1 MNLVFNI
8 RLCIYPQIR
17 FPTMSSPEVKP
28 VKEGYKEFSIT
39 PVLGGLKWM
48 EGSVPTPNGNI
59 HIHMDRKMIKVRA
72 TEGKGYLTIKSCRQP
87 KANIGTVEKIDE
99 NTWRLWIDTPEE
111 RIVSGLKY

>member
-1 MNLVFNI
+1 MDG
-8 RLCIYPQIR
+8 RQCTYTERKYTYPYG
-17 FPTMSSPEVKP
+17 PE
-28 VKEGYKEFSIT
+28 
-39 PVLGGLKWM
+39 
-48 EGSVPTPNGNI
+48 
-59 HIHMDRKMIKVRA
+59 MIKVRA